1 MKHTFIIWDFNGTIY
16 DDVGAGYISANCLL
30 GSHGM
35 RRLADIESYRE
46 HFRFPII
53 DYYRSLGFDFSKEP
67 FEQLAVEWVE
77 HYKKASVNSGMV
89 GGVYEA
95 LKKFRA
101 LGYRQTVISASE
113 TAMLKRQLNQLGIIE
128 LFDETA
134 GTGDIYAHSKKEIA
148 MGWREIHP
156 GKAVWVG
163 DTVHDF
169 EVASAI
175 DADCVLYSGGHEA
188 ENRLVKC
195 GCPVFGDMFN
205 LPEIITNL

>member
-1 MKHTFIIWDFNGTIY
+1 MKHTFILWDFNGTIY
-16 DDVGAGYISANCLL
+16 DDVDAGYVSANCLL

-35 RRLADIESYRE
+35 SRLKDIKSYRE

-77 HYKKASVNSGMV
+77 HYKKASVNAVMV

-95 LKKFRA
+95 LKKFRT

-113 TAMLKRQLNQLGIIE
+113 TAMLNEQLNQLGIID

-148 MGWREIHP
+148 MGWRKRNP

-175 DADCVLYSGGHEA
+175 GADCVLYTGGHEA
-188 ENRLVKC
+188 VSRLTEC
-195 GCPVFGDMFN
+195 GCPVFENMCD